1 MFYSMNFQSIVMMVA
16 TILLI
21 LSLTLIGISLSNL
34 NSEVKYP
41 PLISD
46 CPDYWTVE
54 KTVNSNGNTDF
65 KCINAKSL
73 GTNGN
78 NCKEYDNSLSIYKG
92 TGGLCQKKKWANK
105 CNITWDGVTN
115 NPDSDKDCW

>member
-21 LSLTLIGISLSNL
+21 LALTLIGVSLSNL

-65 KCINAKSL
+65 KCINAKEL
-73 GTNGN
+73 GTLASD
-78 NCKEYDNSLSIYKG
+78 CTEYDNSQSEYKG
-92 TGGLCQKKKWANK
+92 IGGLCRKKKWADNCK
-105 CNITWDGVTN
+105 ITWDGVTN
-115 NPDSDKDCW
+115 NPDAKNDCW